1 MTEWPLEVVEHAA
14 SGHLR
19 SCNFCC
25 FIFHS
30 LSHLWLFKS
39 IIPLF
44 RVYNIL
50 FWQFIAD
57 RTNISIPKKLVST
70 NFVPIWLLVGVGT
83 VKKRVCSTRNIFS
96 THVRVFEMRL
106 NVVRTY
112 PRSKFLNL
120 LEKSQET
127 KPEEVACWW
136 KYSTERP
143 KQRKKIIGL
152 TVK

>member
-14 SGHLR
+14 R
-19 SCNFCC
+19 SCNFCG
-25 FIFHS
+25 FIFHP

-57 RTNISIPKKLVST
+57 RANISIPKKLVST

-96 THVRVFEMRL
+96 THVRVFEMPEGRCQ
-106 NVVRTY
+106 NISKEQVFKFIRKKPGDQTR
-112 PRSKFLNL
+112 RSGMLMKIFNR
-120 LEKSQET
+120 KTQT
-127 KPEEVACWW
+127 K
-136 KYSTERP
+136 
-143 KQRKKIIGL
+143 KKIIGL

>member
-14 SGHLR
+14 R
-19 SCNFCC
+19 SCNFCG
-25 FIFHS
+25 FIFHP

-57 RTNISIPKKLVST
+57 RANISIPKKLVST

-96 THVRVFEMRL
+96 THVRVFEMPEGRCQ
-106 NVVRTY
+106 NI
-112 PRSKFLNL
+112 SKEQVF
-120 LEKSQET
+120 KFI
-127 KPEEVACWW
+127 
-136 KYSTERP
+136 
-143 KQRKKIIGL
+143 RKKARRPNQKKWHADENIQQKDPNKEKNHWTHSEI
-152 TVK
+152 K